1 MNRSGKGQRS
11 YTQLHGK
18 LNLTIVTYLIF
29 TYKLLLAVMCM
40 PTKHN
45 EFNLLLFNIF
55 NNIIIF
61 KHLSL
66 MFFPHGSVD

>member
-11 YTQLHGK
+11 YTQLHEK

-45 EFNLLLFNIF
+45 VFHLLLFNIF

-66 MFFPHGSVD
+66 MFCPTR